1 MSYAFY
7 LRKAQV
13 IVGDDTSAIQIP
25 ADIDSDN
32 IKIDFSI
39 KKALTGKRPK
49 DNFISLYNLS
59 DATQSFIN
67 KSGQRIR
74 LYAGY
79 GTNVPIIFD
88 GQITTIVNGRE
99 RLDSIYKMTLGE
111 SFYSVQAAMF
121 SKSYRGTVSVL
132 SIIQD
137 GVASFG
143 LPATGM
149 NVIPAKQLIN
159 FAFDGQTKTLFT
171 QLLAP
176 LGIDW
181 YVDNGIIRFSVRGKG
196 RQDLSVVS
204 LSQDSGMI
212 ESPQITEKGVR
223 AKSLLN
229 PLLRLGGLVQIISS
243 TLDRG
248 GNGRT
253 ANQLAYS
260 VRGVYKINELT
271 HSGNNFD
278 GQMITEILAVGI

>member
-7 LRKAQV
+7 LRKVKV
-13 IVGDDTSAIQIP
+13 IVGNDTSAIQIP
-25 ADIDSDN
+25 ADLNSDN
-32 IKIDFSI
+32 IKIAFEI
-39 KKALTGKRPK
+39 KKALTGKRSK
-49 DNFISLYNLS
+49 DNFITLYNLS

-79 GTNVPIIFD
+79 GDNFPIIFD
-88 GQITTIVNGRE
+88 GQITTIINGRE
-99 RLDSIYKMTLGE
+99 RLDSVYKMTLGD
-111 SFYSVQAAMF
+111 SIFTINNANF
-121 SKSYRGTVSVL
+121 SKSYRGAMTVL
-132 SIIQD
+132 SVIQD
-137 GVASFG
+137 AVASFG
-143 LPATGM
+143 LPAIGM
-149 NVIPAKQLIN
+149 NVIPTKQLNN

-181 YVDNGIIRFSVRGKG
+181 YVDNGILRFSVRGKG
-196 RQDLSVVS
+196 RQDLSIVS

-223 AKSLLN
+223 VKSLLN
-229 PLLRLGGLVQIISS
+229 PLLQLGSLVQIISS
-243 TLDRG
+243 TLQRG

-260 VRGVYKINELT
+260 ASGVYKINELT
-271 HSGNNFD
+271 HSGDNFD
-278 GQMITEILAVGI
+278 GQMITEILGVAI